1 MKFKGPENVTSIS
14 VGGECFNVGDDGL
27 IETPDNGEYA
37 SLLAPHGFEPHVV
50 AEAAAAGQPKPET
63 AAEKKA
69 REKAEKAAAEA
80 AAAEQTKAPE

>member
-1 MKFKGPENVTSIS
+1 MKFKGPKETTSIS

-27 IETPDNGEYA
+27 IETPDNGNYA
-37 SLLAPHGFEPHVV
+37 SLLAPHGFEPHFV
-50 AEAAAAGQPKPET
+50 EAAAGEQTKAET

-80 AAAEQTKAPE
+80 AAGEQTKAPE